1 MVVTVWLSWLSGMSR
16 CSTYDQL
23 IDPKANLN
31 LNHNPNPKQSNL
43 RFTSHHVNKVRLSV
57 TIPFTRSIHR
67 ITEQIFRN
75 FNITIRFAF
84 TKNTISKIL
93 TITIRACGWRLLLYP
108 YDTKEPCYLVSM
120 YWIKYNN
127 AMYWYYSHTLR
138 TTSDETKAPAARGG
152 GAKSSL
158 EVWQFRK
165 T

>member
-1 MVVTVWLSWLSGMSR
+1 MDTLFQKVLVPDGVMVVIVVIVGNVTMI
-16 CSTYDQL
+16 YKL
-23 IDPKANLN
+23 IDPEANLN

-43 RFTSHHVNKVRLSV
+43 RFTSHHVKKV

-93 TITIRACGWRLLLYP
+93 TITIRQSMRMENKMTPRLLYTA
-108 YDTKEPCYLVSM
+108 DTKEPCCLVSM

-127 AMYWYYSHTLR
+127 AMYWYYSHTPV
-138 TTSDETKAPAARGG
+138 T
-152 GAKSSL
+152 
-158 EVWQFRK
+158 
-165 T
+165 

>member
-1 MVVTVWLSWLSGMSR
+1 MQPTLCHSLIEETWSNYKFDQWIHCFKRFWCPMVWWSWLSGMSR

-93 TITIRACGWRLLLYP
+93 TITIRACGW
-108 YDTKEPCYLVSM
+108 K
-120 YWIKYNN
+120 IKWRHN
-127 AMYWYYSHTLR
+127 YYTLTTLR
-138 TTSDETKAPAARGG
+138 NHAI
-152 GAKSSL
+152 SSQCT
-158 EVWQFRK
+158 E
-165 T
+165 